1 MIDVVIPLGTGSK
14 HNNMELKFALRS
26 VEKHLRQVGRLWI
39 IGESPEFC
47 RRMSIHVPHTE
58 PVNHNHNENI
68 RQKLLDACQIELI
81 ISDQEVSVSPDFLY
95 MNDDHFLLKD
105 FTLPDFPNF
114 YKGTLKEY
122 EATNNGWY
130 LADMIH
136 TEKKLP
142 EGALNFDTHTPIM
155 INKAQFI
162 ERLGPVE
169 PVGILVKSMYA
180 AGLPGV
186 LEPDCKLY
194 RNHTRREIEHKVK
207 DAPCFSIS
215 DRAINDELLK
225 FLNYLY
231 PTKSRWEI

>member
-1 MIDVVIPLGTGSK
+1 MIDIVIPVGTGSK

-26 VEKHLRQVGRLWI
+26 VEKHLKNVGTVWT
-39 IGESPEFC
+39 IGENWGGACWYQFKE
-47 RRMSIHVPHTE
+47 IGT
-58 PVNHNHNENI
+58 NHNDNI
-68 RQKLLDACQIELI
+68 RLKLLSACNIDL
-81 ISDQEVSVSPDFLY
+81 ISDDFLY

-231 PTKSRWEI
+231 PTKSRWEK